1 MSEKAAA
8 NLRAEDVAALR
19 QAVAGPVLEPGTE
32 GYEEECA
39 TYNLMSPLRPAIVV
53 GATSEADVQEAV
65 RFAACHGLP
74 VAVKSTA
81 HQVVSTAEGG
91 LLITTQRMKGI
102 SVDAQQRIVRVEA
115 GVRWNE
121 VLPRTAEFG
130 LAPVVGSAPDVG
142 VVGYTARVLHR
153 VQLSFGARARAVA
166 GAWPTCCARDRATNA
181 PHPATSMASG
191 FREVALLI
199 DDWSATP
206 GALSGPGRPLHCA
219 AAPCRPIASPKAGP
233 LSRSR

>member
-1 MSEKAAA
+1 M
-8 NLRAEDVAALR
+8 
-19 QAVAGPVLEPGTE
+19 
-32 GYEEECA
+32 
-39 TYNLMSPLRPAIVV
+39 
-53 GATSEADVQEAV
+53 
-65 RFAACHGLP
+65 
-74 VAVKSTA
+74 KSTA

-153 VQLSFGARARAVA
+153 VQLSFGARPCCGRRLGRPAARATGRRTPLIRLRRWQV
-166 GAWPTCCARDRATNA
+166 
-181 PHPATSMASG
+181 G
-191 FREVALLI
+191 FAEVALLI
-199 DDWSATP
+199 DGWSATP

-219 AAPCRPIASPKAGP
+219 AAPCRPIASPKAWQ